1 MAVHLPADVEQSIRE
16 KVGSGRFSDEGDV
29 VREAMRLLDEHERR
43 RWLKHALAEGEEG
56 EAVDF
61 TPELLAQ
68 LSQEAEENARA
79 GKPIRDAVKP

>member
-1 MAVHLPADVEQSIRE
+1 MAVHLPADVEASIRA
-16 KVGSGRFSDEGDV
+16 KVGSGRFGDEGDV

-43 RWLKHALAEGEEG
+43 RWLKQALAEGEEG

-68 LSQEAEENARA
+68 LRQEAEENARA
-79 GKPIRDAVKP
+79 GKPIRDAVTP

>member
-1 MAVHLPADVEQSIRE
+1 MTVHLPADVEASIRQQVE
-16 KVGSGRFSDEGDV
+16 SGRFGDEAGV

-43 RWLKHALAEGEEG
+43 RWLKHALAVGEQG

-68 LSQEAEENARA
+68 LGHEAEENARN
-79 GKPIRDAVKP
+79 GKPLKDAVKP